1 MSEDYRLSNEDI
13 HAMSVTDLRGYIEVQ
28 GVEYLRGANLTD
40 RAAYATHAALIR
52 GLIRSKWAPDPVYT
66 SEEFAAL
73 FGLRS
78 KSIVTGWKTLG
89 HALVVVGLDPDGE
102 TYLLMRNTNVFG
114 YADVRAAV
122 YAQGATDE
130 SIREVVLRHV
140 TPEGRRKT
148 RGER

>member
-13 HAMSVTDLRGYIEVQ
+13 NALTIPQLRDYIEVQ

-52 GLIRSKWAPDPVYT
+52 GLIRSKWSPDPMYT
-66 SEEFAAL
+66 QEEFAAL

-78 KSIVTGWKTLG
+78 KSIVTAWKTLG

-102 TYLLMRNTNVFG
+102 TYLLMRNTNVYG

-122 YAQGATDE
+122 YALGANDA
-130 SIREVVLRHV
+130 SIREVVDRHV
-140 TPEGRRKT
+140 TPDGRRKT
-148 RGER
+148 RSQR